1 MTVIVREKM
10 KQMLENCNYGFLI
23 ELSNNLFYLI
33 RKYQILL
40 LIINILYGIIVFYFK
55 DLRKESHFI
64 KKC

>member
-23 ELSNNLFYLI
+23 ELSNNLFHLV

-64 KKC
+64 KES